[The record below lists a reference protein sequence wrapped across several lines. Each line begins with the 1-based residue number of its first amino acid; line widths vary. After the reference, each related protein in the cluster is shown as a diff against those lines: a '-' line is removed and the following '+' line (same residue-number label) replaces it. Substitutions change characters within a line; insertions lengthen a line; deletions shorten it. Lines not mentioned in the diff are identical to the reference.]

1 MHTLDKLCD
10 ALGATYSITRDQNV
24 PTVRV
29 TVALPSGDA
38 LGGNGATTAAA
49 VADLIEKAKTFNL
62 VPEGV
67 TL

>member
-10 ALGATYSITRDQNV
+10 ALGATYSITRDPNV
-24 PTVRV
+24 PVVRV

-38 LGGNGATTAAA
+38 LGGNGATTPEA
-49 VADLIEKAKTFNL
+49 VADLIGKAKTFKL

-67 TL
+67 SL